1 MRILGLVIVVMFGC
15 LLRYGV
21 FYYPDWGDAESPA
34 NRHVS
39 RYYIENTV
47 TDTSVPNVV
56 TSVLA
61 DYRGYDTMFETTVI
75 LAAGLACFFLLKLKK
90 QEASLCRMYRHIMSG
105 ITLRIEKGGEI
116 PEDSKSFERIDSVW
130 VPHDLVIKMTTRI
143 IVPFL
148 QIFAL
153 YVITHGH
160 YSPGGGFQG
169 GVIFGA
175 TSILFAI
182 SFNLRTAS
190 ARMSEKATAISGC
203 AGVLLYSGTGAFCMA
218 LGAEFLNYGALAG
231 ILGVDQVSARSHGI
245 LIVEIGVAIAVSA
258 VMVWIYYNLSSA
270 GRQNEGL

>member
-1 MRILGLVIVVMFGC
+1 MVIVVMFGC
-15 LLRYGV
+15 LLGYGV

-90 QEASLCRMYRHIMSG
+90 QEAPLCRMYRHIMSG
-105 ITLRIEKGGEI
+105 ITLRIEKGGKI

-203 AGVLLYSGTGAFCMA
+203 AGVLLYSGTGALCMA
-218 LGAEFLNYGALAG
+218 LGADFLNYGALAG
-231 ILGVDQVSARSHGI
+231 TLGVDQVSARSHGI